1 MRFTV
6 EMVLNRS
13 ERAFERAVGLAGRR
27 GYELVGASATLSE
40 EGLTLLVR
48 LTLESDRKPETL
60 VHQLAK
66 LIEVQ
71 SVRLE
76 PGGAPQ

>member
-1 MRFTV
+1 VRFTV
-6 EMVLNRS
+6 VMILRRS
-13 ERAFERAVGLAGRR
+13 ERAFERAVALAGRR

-60 VHQLAK
+60 VHQLAR
-66 LIEVQ
+66 LYEVQ
-71 SVRLE
+71 SIRLE
-76 PGGAPQ
+76 PGGTLQ

>member
-1 MRFTV
+1 VRFSIV
-6 EMVLNRS
+6 MVLKRS
-13 ERAFERAVGLAGRR
+13 ERAFERAIALAGRR

-40 EGLTLLVR
+40 EGVTLLVR

-76 PGGAPQ
+76 PDGALQ

>member
-1 MRFTV
+1 MRFSIV
-6 EMVLNRS
+6 MVLKRS
-13 ERAFERAVGLAGRR
+13 ERAFERAVALAGRR
-27 GYELVGASATLSE
+27 GYELVGASAMLSE
-40 EGLTLLVR
+40 EGVTLLVR

-76 PGGAPQ
+76 PGGALQ

>member
-1 MRFTV
+1 MRFSIV
-6 EMVLNRS
+6 MVLKRS

-40 EGLTLLVR
+40 EGVNLLVH

-66 LIEVQ
+66 LVEVQ

-76 PGGAPQ
+76 PGGALQ

>member
-1 MRFTV
+1 MRFSIV
-6 EMVLNRS
+6 MVLKRS
-13 ERAFERAVGLAGRR
+13 ERAFERAIALAGRR

-40 EGLTLLVR
+40 EGVTLLVR

-76 PGGAPQ
+76 PDGALQ